1 MAKKKYPNARR
12 GAKILTALQFR
23 KSGIK
28 NKSLMGGDAF
38 GYNLFVSKNLSSRAF
53 GKKGLQELSDSERKR
68 RKK

>member
-1 MAKKKYPNARR
+1 MAKRKYPNARR

-23 KSGIK
+23 KSGTK

>member
-1 MAKKKYPNARR
+1 MMVKKKYPDAKR

-23 KSGIK
+23 KQGTK

-38 GYNLFVSKNLSSRAF
+38 GYNLFVKRNLSSRAF

-68 RKK
+68 RR

>member
-23 KSGIK
+23 KSGTK
-28 NKSLMGGDAF
+28 NKSLMAGDAF